1 MFWHEQQGLRV
12 VDDIET
18 LLDPAGRTS
27 NLMLTYAVRDGIICH
42 CGEVHQ
48 TVLRPRTEAI
58 ALESI
63 SKPNQCEPYTWEGC
77 VVKVSDKI
85 AYLGR
90 DIEDAVR
97 LRILKEDGKPLKDLK
112 QELNGHLHAQLESV
126 TNTAIM
132 YPLITN
138 ICKESTPD
146 KGLVLS
152 KDHLDLMRR
161 VMEFNYTYIYHNK
174 RLEVYHAYARLIL
187 ESIYGI
193 LKACYAGA
201 QTLANVAALEE
212 EYPTLGKHFLERL
225 RKYSDLGRRT
235 AHADKFGNDFGNRV
249 IYTIATSEKAY
260 RQACIDYIAG
270 MTDTY
275 AEKIFDELTTF

>member
-1 MFWHEQQGLRV
+1 
-12 VDDIET
+12 
-18 LLDPAGRTS
+18 
-27 NLMLTYAVRDGIICH
+27 
-42 CGEVHQ
+42 
-48 TVLRPRTEAI
+48 
-58 ALESI
+58 
-63 SKPNQCEPYTWEGC
+63 
-77 VVKVSDKI
+77 
-85 AYLGR
+85 
-90 DIEDAVR
+90 
-97 LRILKEDGKPLKDLK
+97 
-112 QELNGHLHAQLESV
+112 
-126 TNTAIM
+126 M